1 MLQLDIGTY
10 SLPIIISIYWLINQN
25 QPIEIIAISIILL
38 NFKFLLFFRVF
49 QSFGKYFAIMI
60 GVAKEVFPFL
70 LVLFLIIIG
79 FSHTFFILLS
89 SVKDSD
95 LTTQYYFVNSDGTNT
110 TLYQVPDSNTNMFH
124 WFSTSLLAMYLFLI
138 GNNLTI
144 I

>member
-1 MLQLDIGTY
+1 MIA
-10 SLPIIISIYWLINQN
+10 SIYWLIVGDDL
-25 QPIEIIAISIILL
+25 PRWIAAITNLL
-38 NFKFLLFFRVF
+38 LYSKFLFFFQLFL
-49 QSFGKYFAIMI
+49 SFGKYFVIII

-79 FSHTFFILLS
+79 FSHAFFILLS

-95 LTTQYYFVNSDGTNT
+95 LTTQYYFVNPDGTNT
-110 TLYQVPDSNTNMFH
+110 TLYQVPDSNTNMFR
-124 WFSTSLLAMYLFLI
+124 WFPTSLLAMYLFLI